1 MIDQSLI
8 NHIEAVIEDSQGSAV
23 DISTGKLTELLSSYK
38 SLIEQNAELHKENEK
53 NKSDANKLYDLCA
66 SSGVCSE
73 FLRVNFA
80 N

>member
-23 DISTGKLTELLSSYK
+23 DISTGKLTELLDNYK
-38 SLIEQNAELHKENEK
+38 SLIEQNAELHKENAK
-53 NKSDANKLYDLCA
+53 NKGDANKLYDLCA
-66 SSGVCSE
+66 ESGVCSE